1 MPDINLGQ
9 VGGLF
14 QNLARR
20 VSVGVDRNLGPAARK
35 ALGATQ
41 YSNFNNITSAAKPMS
56 ALGANAKLAG
66 VIAKPVAGYGLPVMD
81 FGWRVA
87 GGENP
92 VNAGITVAGGE
103 LGALGAGAAASR
115 FGAGPM
121 GQAIAGMVGY
131 ATASPAFNA
140 GLDWLGKNAVL
151 SDRGAI
157 NSGQPQK
164 PRIGGIPAKD
174 RTGESYRD
182 QELRLSAAARAAGGP
197 SAGGGIGG
205 GNMASYVPNPQSS
218 PAAERAYQGEVFRT
232 AQLAAQSPEM
242 LAYAAQR
249 EKDLKSKDYSKSE
262 DMGMRIWAQ
271 KYGPGSKNDLASKV
285 KPGQAGYDVIQEV
298 IKGKATPSAAAAP
311 AATAYN
317 PFAINA
323 YSSNFKLPGMEEY
336 ANSMQGAI
344 VRAPGIMPSY
354 AQDNPMLGDYN
365 STINQGYNLSF
376 PIVPTT
382 TVNTNSAAMGA
393 ALYTP
398 NSSVQAM
405 GNFAGPPIKIPIGN
419 TPFGTMGYPAFTA
432 GALLP
437 NITKEQIF
445 GPKAEGKFNAM
456 FSANR

>member
-1 MPDINLGQ
+1 MAGLYGQTVNTTGTQ
-9 VGGLF
+9 VGKS
-14 QNLARR
+14 
-20 VSVGVDRNLGPAARK
+20 VPVGVRFGGVGSLMRKVPFLGELV
-35 ALGATQ
+35 ALPGAT
-41 YSNFNNITSAAKPMS
+41 
-56 ALGANAKLAG
+56 
-66 VIAKPVAGYGLPVMD
+66 
-81 FGWRVA
+81 
-87 GGENP
+87 
-92 VNAGITVAGGE
+92 
-103 LGALGAGAAASR
+103 AAAWD
-115 FGAGPM
+115 GAQGLYETGEGLLKRRPLIETLRRSNTPGYQPTGP
-121 GQAIAGMVGY
+121 
-131 ATASPAFNA
+131 
-140 GLDWLGKNAVL
+140 
-151 SDRGAI
+151 
-157 NSGQPQK
+157 
-164 PRIGGIPAKD
+164 IGIGSIPPKD
-174 RTGESYRD
+174 KTGESYRD

-218 PAAERAYQGEVFRT
+218 PAAERAYQGEMLRT

-242 LAYAAQR
+242 LAWAAQR

-298 IKGKATPSAAAAP
+298 IKGKAAPSAAAAP
-311 AATAYN
+311 ATTAYN

-344 VRAPGIMPSY
+344 VRSPGVMPSY
-354 AQDNPMLGDYN
+354 AMDNPMLGDYN
-365 STINQGYNLSF
+365 STVNQGYNLSF

-405 GNFAGPPIKIPIGN
+405 GNFAGPPIKLPIGN
-419 TPFGTMGYPAFTA
+419 TALGTTGYPAFTA

-437 NITKEQIF
+437 EITKEQIF

>member
-1 MPDINLGQ
+1 MAGLYGQTVNTTASQ
-9 VGGLF
+9 VGK
-14 QNLARR
+14 
-20 VSVGVDRNLGPAARK
+20 SVPAGVRFGGVGSLMRKVPFLGELV
-35 ALGATQ
+35 ALPGAT
-41 YSNFNNITSAAKPMS
+41 
-56 ALGANAKLAG
+56 
-66 VIAKPVAGYGLPVMD
+66 
-81 FGWRVA
+81 
-87 GGENP
+87 
-92 VNAGITVAGGE
+92 
-103 LGALGAGAAASR
+103 AAAWD
-115 FGAGPM
+115 GAQGLYETGEGLLKRRPLIETLRRSNTPGYQPTGP
-121 GQAIAGMVGY
+121 
-131 ATASPAFNA
+131 
-140 GLDWLGKNAVL
+140 
-151 SDRGAI
+151 
-157 NSGQPQK
+157 
-164 PRIGGIPAKD
+164 IGIGSIPPKD
-174 RTGESYRD
+174 KTGESYRD

-298 IKGKATPSAAAAP
+298 IKGKAAPSAAATP
-311 AATAYN
+311 TTTAYN
-317 PFAINA
+317 PFAVNA

-344 VRAPGIMPSY
+344 VRSPGIMPSY
-354 AQDNPMLGDYN
+354 AMDNPMLGDYN
-365 STINQGYNLSF
+365 STVNQGYNLSF

-382 TVNTNSAAMGA
+382 TINTNSAAMGA

-405 GNFAGPPIKIPIGN
+405 GNFAGPPIKLPIGN
-419 TPFGTMGYPAFTA
+419 TPFGATGYQAFTA
-432 GALLP
+432 GSLLP
-437 NITKEQIF
+437 NLTREQIF

>member
-1 MPDINLGQ
+1 MANVTTSKNFPTPYDLRMEAKRALMKPPTN
-9 VGGLF
+9 VGG
-14 QNLARR
+14 
-20 VSVGVDRNLGPAARK
+20 VGSL
-35 ALGATQ
+35 
-41 YSNFNNITSAAKPMS
+41 FNNLKDVVSSPKKAGNALSGLLGRVPGGIVQAYNTPDTSPVGTNEAEFNNWRSENRFRTPAYIS
-56 ALGANAKLAG
+56 ATDTGRGLANLPKGYARDELLLSANADGSSGLRNFGTNYNNRELA
-66 VIAKPVAGYGLPVMD
+66 AGQS
-81 FGWRVA
+81 A
-87 GGENP
+87 ENYR
-92 VNAGITVAGGE
+92 T
-103 LGALGAGAAASR
+103 GAG
-115 FGAGPM
+115 FP
-121 GQAIAGMVGY
+121 GQ
-131 ATASPAFNA
+131 
-140 GLDWLGKNAVL
+140 
-151 SDRGAI
+151 
-157 NSGQPQK
+157 
-164 PRIGGIPAKD
+164 
-174 RTGESYRD
+174 
-182 QELRLSAAARAAGGP
+182 
-197 SAGGGIGG
+197 
-205 GNMASYVPNPQSS
+205 S
-218 PAAERAYQGEVFRT
+218 PAAERAYQGEVLRT

-298 IKGKATPSAAAAP
+298 IKGKAAPSAAGP
-311 AATAYN
+311 TAMGYN

-344 VRAPGIMPSY
+344 VRAPGITPSY
-354 AQDNPMLGDYN
+354 AMDNPMQGDYN
-365 STINQGYNLSF
+365 STVNQGYNLSF

-405 GNFAGPPIKIPIGN
+405 GNFAGPPIKLPIGN
-419 TPFGTMGYPAFTA
+419 TPFGATGYPAFTA
-432 GALLP
+432 GSLLP
-437 NITKEQIF
+437 NLTREQVF

>member
-1 MPDINLGQ
+1 MAGLYGQ
-9 VGGLF
+9 TVNTTAKQVGKSVPVGANIGGIGGLF
-14 QNLARR
+14 KK
-20 VSVGVDRNLGPAARK
+20 LGGPVLTSLDVVNRLRK
-35 ALGATQ
+35 
-41 YSNFNNITSAAKPMS
+41 
-56 ALGANAKLAG
+56 
-66 VIAKPVAGYGLPVMD
+66 
-81 FGWRVA
+81 
-87 GGENP
+87 GENP
-92 VNAGITVAGGE
+92 ADVVVSTAGGLAGGAAGSVLGP
-103 LGALGAGAAASR
+103 LGAIG
-115 FGAGPM
+115 
-121 GQAIAGMVGY
+121 GY
-131 ATASPAFNA
+131 AAGSSALPPAV
-140 GLDWLGKNAVL
+140 DWLGKNAVL

-157 NSGQPQK
+157 NKSRPQAPQMFGPAYGNVNVPSGG
-164 PRIGGIPAKD
+164 PRNFGPDYKNRELAAGQAAENF
-174 RTGESYRD
+174 RTG
-182 QELRLSAAARAAGGP
+182 AGFPG
-197 SAGGGIGG
+197 
-205 GNMASYVPNPQSS
+205 QS
-218 PAAERAYQGEVFRT
+218 PAAERAYQGEMLRT

-242 LAYAAQR
+242 LAWAAQR

-298 IKGKATPSAAAAP
+298 IKGKAAPSAAAAP

-323 YSSNFKLPGMEEY
+323 YLSNFKLPGMEEY

-344 VRAPGIMPSY
+344 VRSPGIMPSH
-354 AQDNPMLGDYN
+354 AQDNPILGDYN

-405 GNFAGPPIKIPIGN
+405 GNYAGPPFKIPIGN
-419 TPFGTMGYPAFTA
+419 TPFGTTGYPAFTA

-437 NITKEQIF
+437 NITNEQIF

>member
-1 MPDINLGQ
+1 MADLLSNIKNAA
-9 VGGLF
+9 GL
-14 QNLARR
+14 A
-20 VSVGVDRNLGPAARK
+20 SRK
-35 ALGATQ
+35 ASAA
-41 YSNFNNITSAAKPMS
+41 NIT
-56 ALGANAKLAG
+56 N
-66 VIAKPVAGYGLPVMD
+66 
-81 FGWRVA
+81 
-87 GGENP
+87 
-92 VNAGITVAGGE
+92 
-103 LGALGAGAAASR
+103 
-115 FGAGPM
+115 
-121 GQAIAGMVGY
+121 
-131 ATASPAFNA
+131 
-140 GLDWLGKNAVL
+140 
-151 SDRGAI
+151 
-157 NSGQPQK
+157 
-164 PRIGGIPAKD
+164 IGGIGSLTGKINFLTEAAALPRAAAEAWNGVQGLYETGEGLLKGRPLIETARRSNTPGYQPTGPIGIGSIPPKD
-174 RTGESYRD
+174 KTGESYRD
-182 QELRLSAAARAAGGP
+182 QELRLSAAARAAVGP

-218 PAAERAYQGEVFRT
+218 PAAERAYQGELLRT

-242 LAYAAQR
+242 LAWAAQR

-298 IKGKATPSAAAAP
+298 IKGKAAPSATTTP
-311 AATAYN
+311 TAMGYN
-317 PFAINA
+317 PFAVNV
-323 YSSNFKLPGMEEY
+323 YTSNLKLPGLEEY
-336 ANSMQGAI
+336 ANSMPGAI
-344 VRAPGIMPSY
+344 VRAPGSMPSD
-354 AQDNPMLGDYN
+354 AQDNPMAGNYN
-365 STINQGYNLSF
+365 STVDQVYNLSF

-405 GNFAGPPIKIPIGN
+405 GNFAGPPSKLPIGN
-419 TPFGTMGYPAFTA
+419 TPFGTTGYQAFTA

>member
-1 MPDINLGQ
+1 MAGLYGQTVNTTANQ
-9 VGGLF
+9 VGKS
-14 QNLARR
+14 
-20 VSVGVDRNLGPAARK
+20 VPVGVRFGGVGSLMRK
-35 ALGATQ
+35 VPFL
-41 YSNFNNITSAAKPMS
+41 
-56 ALGANAKLAG
+56 
-66 VIAKPVAGYGLPVMD
+66 
-81 FGWRVA
+81 
-87 GGENP
+87 
-92 VNAGITVAGGE
+92 GE
-103 LGALGAGAAASR
+103 LVALPGTTAAAWD
-115 FGAGPM
+115 GAQGLYETGEGLLKRRPLIETLRRSNTPGYQPTGP
-121 GQAIAGMVGY
+121 
-131 ATASPAFNA
+131 
-140 GLDWLGKNAVL
+140 
-151 SDRGAI
+151 
-157 NSGQPQK
+157 
-164 PRIGGIPAKD
+164 IGIGSIPPKD
-174 RTGESYRD
+174 KTGESYRD

-218 PAAERAYQGEVFRT
+218 PAAERAYQGEMLRT

-242 LAYAAQR
+242 LAWAAQR
-249 EKDLKSKDYSKSE
+249 EKDLKSKNYSKSE

-298 IKGKATPSAAAAP
+298 IKGKAAPSAAATP
-311 AATAYN
+311 ATTAYN
-317 PFAINA
+317 PFAVNA

-344 VRAPGIMPSY
+344 VRSPGIMPSY
-354 AQDNPMLGDYN
+354 AMDNPMLGDYN
-365 STINQGYNLSF
+365 STVNQGYNLSF

-405 GNFAGPPIKIPIGN
+405 GNFAGPPIKLPIGN
-419 TPFGTMGYPAFTA
+419 TPFGATGYQAFTA
-432 GALLP
+432 GSLLP
-437 NITKEQIF
+437 NLTREQIF

>member
-1 MPDINLGQ
+1 MAGLYGQTVNTTASQ
-9 VGGLF
+9 VGK
-14 QNLARR
+14 
-20 VSVGVDRNLGPAARK
+20 SVPAGVRFGGVGSLMRKVPFLGELV
-35 ALGATQ
+35 ALPGAT
-41 YSNFNNITSAAKPMS
+41 
-56 ALGANAKLAG
+56 
-66 VIAKPVAGYGLPVMD
+66 
-81 FGWRVA
+81 
-87 GGENP
+87 
-92 VNAGITVAGGE
+92 
-103 LGALGAGAAASR
+103 AAAWD
-115 FGAGPM
+115 GAQGLYETGEGLLKRRPLIETLRRSNTPGYQPTGP
-121 GQAIAGMVGY
+121 
-131 ATASPAFNA
+131 
-140 GLDWLGKNAVL
+140 
-151 SDRGAI
+151 
-157 NSGQPQK
+157 
-164 PRIGGIPAKD
+164 IGIGSIPPKD
-174 RTGESYRD
+174 KTGESYRD

-298 IKGKATPSAAAAP
+298 IKGKAAPSAAATP
-311 AATAYN
+311 ATTAYN
-317 PFAINA
+317 PFAVNA

-344 VRAPGIMPSY
+344 VRSPGIMPSY
-354 AQDNPMLGDYN
+354 AMDNPMLGDYN
-365 STINQGYNLSF
+365 STVNQGYNLSF

-405 GNFAGPPIKIPIGN
+405 GNFAGPPIKLPIGN
-419 TPFGTMGYPAFTA
+419 TPFGATGYQAFTA
-432 GALLP
+432 GSLLP
-437 NITKEQIF
+437 NLTREQIF

>member
-1 MPDINLGQ
+1 MANVTTGKNFPTPYDLRMEAKRALMKPPTN
-9 VGGLF
+9 VGG
-14 QNLARR
+14 
-20 VSVGVDRNLGPAARK
+20 VGSL
-35 ALGATQ
+35 
-41 YSNFNNITSAAKPMS
+41 FNNLKDVVSSPKKAENALSGLLGRVPGAIIQAYNTPDTSPVGTNQAEFNNWRSENRFRTPANIS
-56 ALGANAKLAG
+56 ATDTGRGLANLPKGYARDELLLSANADGSSGLRNFGTNYKNRELA
-66 VIAKPVAGYGLPVMD
+66 AGQS
-81 FGWRVA
+81 A
-87 GGENP
+87 ENYR
-92 VNAGITVAGGE
+92 T
-103 LGALGAGAAASR
+103 GAG
-115 FGAGPM
+115 FP
-121 GQAIAGMVGY
+121 GQ
-131 ATASPAFNA
+131 
-140 GLDWLGKNAVL
+140 
-151 SDRGAI
+151 
-157 NSGQPQK
+157 
-164 PRIGGIPAKD
+164 
-174 RTGESYRD
+174 
-182 QELRLSAAARAAGGP
+182 
-197 SAGGGIGG
+197 
-205 GNMASYVPNPQSS
+205 S

-298 IKGKATPSAAAAP
+298 IKGKAAPSVAGP
-311 AATAYN
+311 TAMGYN
-317 PFAINA
+317 PFAVNA

-354 AQDNPMLGDYN
+354 AMDNPMQGDYN
-365 STINQGYNLSF
+365 STVNQGYNLSF

-405 GNFAGPPIKIPIGN
+405 GNFAGPPIKLPIGN
-419 TPFGTMGYPAFTA
+419 TPFGATGYQAFTA
-432 GALLP
+432 GSLLP
-437 NITKEQIF
+437 NLTREQIF

>member
-1 MPDINLGQ
+1 MAGLYGQTVNTTASQ
-9 VGGLF
+9 VGK
-14 QNLARR
+14 
-20 VSVGVDRNLGPAARK
+20 SVPAGVRFGGVGSLMRKVPFLGELV
-35 ALGATQ
+35 ALPGAT
-41 YSNFNNITSAAKPMS
+41 
-56 ALGANAKLAG
+56 
-66 VIAKPVAGYGLPVMD
+66 
-81 FGWRVA
+81 
-87 GGENP
+87 
-92 VNAGITVAGGE
+92 
-103 LGALGAGAAASR
+103 AAAWD
-115 FGAGPM
+115 GAQGLYETGEGLLKRRPLIETLRRSNTPGYQPTGP
-121 GQAIAGMVGY
+121 
-131 ATASPAFNA
+131 
-140 GLDWLGKNAVL
+140 
-151 SDRGAI
+151 
-157 NSGQPQK
+157 
-164 PRIGGIPAKD
+164 IGIGSIPPKD
-174 RTGESYRD
+174 KTGESYRD

-298 IKGKATPSAAAAP
+298 IKGKAAPSAAATP
-311 AATAYN
+311 TTTAYN
-317 PFAINA
+317 PFAVNA

-344 VRAPGIMPSY
+344 VRSPGIMPSY
-354 AQDNPMLGDYN
+354 AMDNPMLGDYN
-365 STINQGYNLSF
+365 STVNQGYNLSF

-405 GNFAGPPIKIPIGN
+405 GNFAGPPIKLPIGN
-419 TPFGTMGYPAFTA
+419 TPFGATGYQAFTA
-432 GALLP
+432 GSLLP
-437 NITKEQIF
+437 NLTREQIF

>member
-1 MPDINLGQ
+1 MADFSIGSLLKKLPSAQSVAGMAKNVAGKAAEGAGNIAFPGAGTAASLASQYPKSVPVRGLVQGAATTAGVGAQLGGFVTSSLG
-9 VGGLF
+9 VG
-14 QNLARR
+14 
-20 VSVGVDRNLGPAARK
+20 LG
-35 ALGATQ
+35 LGA
-41 YSNFNNITSAAKPMS
+41 
-56 ALGANAKLAG
+56 
-66 VIAKPVAGYGLPVMD
+66 
-81 FGWRVA
+81 
-87 GGENP
+87 
-92 VNAGITVAGGE
+92 
-103 LGALGAGAAASR
+103 
-115 FGAGPM
+115 
-121 GQAIAGMVGY
+121 AGMG
-131 ATASPAFNA
+131 
-140 GLDWLGKNAVL
+140 
-151 SDRGAI
+151 
-157 NSGQPQK
+157 
-164 PRIGGIPAKD
+164 
-174 RTGESYRD
+174 
-182 QELRLSAAARAAGGP
+182 LSAAAPALGNEAQYRWNQLTGGKQNPTYFGPAYGNVNVPSGGPRNFGPDYKNRELAAGQAAENFRTG
-197 SAGGGIGG
+197 AGFPG
-205 GNMASYVPNPQSS
+205 QS
-218 PAAERAYQGEVFRT
+218 PAAERAYQGEMLRT

-242 LAYAAQR
+242 LAWAAQR

-285 KPGQAGYDVIQEV
+285 KPGQAGYDVIQEA
-298 IKGKATPSAAAAP
+298 IKGKAAPSAAAAP
-311 AATAYN
+311 ATTAYN

-344 VRAPGIMPSY
+344 VRSPGIMPSY

-365 STINQGYNLSF
+365 STVNQGYNLSF

-405 GNFAGPPIKIPIGN
+405 GNFAGPPIKLSIGN
-419 TPFGTMGYPAFTA
+419 TPLGTTGYPAFTA

-437 NITKEQIF
+437 NINKEQIF

>member
-1 MPDINLGQ
+1 LYETGE
-9 VGGLF
+9 GL
-14 QNLARR
+14 LKRR
-20 VSVGVDRNLGPAARK
+20 PLIETLRRSNTPGYQPTGP
-35 ALGATQ
+35 
-41 YSNFNNITSAAKPMS
+41 I
-56 ALGANAKLAG
+56 
-66 VIAKPVAGYGLPVMD
+66 
-81 FGWRVA
+81 
-87 GGENP
+87 
-92 VNAGITVAGGE
+92 GIG
-103 LGALGAGAAASR
+103 S
-115 FGAGPM
+115 
-121 GQAIAGMVGY
+121 
-131 ATASPAFNA
+131 
-140 GLDWLGKNAVL
+140 
-151 SDRGAI
+151 
-157 NSGQPQK
+157 
-164 PRIGGIPAKD
+164 IPPKD
-174 RTGESYRD
+174 KTGESHRD

-218 PAAERAYQGEVFRT
+218 SAGERAYQGEVFRT

-298 IKGKATPSAAAAP
+298 IKGKAAPSAAGP
-311 AATAYN
+311 AAMGYN

-354 AQDNPMLGDYN
+354 AMDNPMQGDYN
-365 STINQGYNLSF
+365 STVNQGYNLSF

-405 GNFAGPPIKIPIGN
+405 GNFAGPPIKLPIGN
-419 TPFGTMGYPAFTA
+419 TPFGATGYQAFTA
-432 GALLP
+432 GSLLP
-437 NITKEQIF
+437 NLTREQVF

>member
-1 MPDINLGQ
+1 MPSLNLGQ

-14 QNLARR
+14 QNLGTA
-20 VSVGVDRNLGPAARK
+20 GKWLLGGT
-35 ALGATQ
+35 LGAVT
-41 YSNFNNITSAAKPMS
+41 TA
-56 ALGANAKLAG
+56 
-66 VIAKPVAGYGLPVMD
+66 YG
-81 FGWRVA
+81 A
-87 GGENP
+87 GGSTPGGGQTRSEFNRYRSENRFRNP
-92 VNAGITVAGGE
+92 AGISSTDTGRGLANLPSTYRGDE
-103 LGALGAGAAASR
+103 L
-115 FGAGPM
+115 
-121 GQAIAGMVGY
+121 Q
-131 ATASPAFNA
+131 
-140 GLDWLGKNAVL
+140 
-151 SDRGAI
+151 
-157 NSGQPQK
+157 Q
-164 PRIGGIPAKD
+164 
-174 RTGESYRD
+174 
-182 QELRLSAAARAAGGP
+182 SAAARAFGGP

-218 PAAERAYQGEVFRT
+218 PAAERAYQGEMLRT

-242 LAYAAQR
+242 LAWAAQR

-298 IKGKATPSAAAAP
+298 IKGKAAPSAAATP
-311 AATAYN
+311 ATTAYN
-317 PFAINA
+317 PFAVNA

-344 VRAPGIMPSY
+344 VRSPGIMPSY
-354 AQDNPMLGDYN
+354 AMDNPMLGDYN
-365 STINQGYNLSF
+365 STVNQGYNLSF

-405 GNFAGPPIKIPIGN
+405 GNFAGPPIKLPIGN
-419 TPFGTMGYPAFTA
+419 TPFGATGYQAFTA
-432 GALLP
+432 GSLLP
-437 NITKEQIF
+437 NLTREQIF

>member
-1 MPDINLGQ
+1 MANVTTGKNFPTPYDLRMEAKRALMRPPTNVGRVGSLFKKLGGPVLTSLDVVNRLRKGENPADVVVST
-9 VGGLF
+9 VGGL
-14 QNLARR
+14 AGGA
-20 VSVGVDRNLGPAARK
+20 VGSVLGPFGTIGGYAA
-35 ALGATQ
+35 G
-41 YSNFNNITSAAKPMS
+41 SS
-56 ALGANAKLAG
+56 AL
-66 VIAKPVAGYGLPVMD
+66 P
-81 FGWRVA
+81 
-87 GGENP
+87 
-92 VNAGITVAGGE
+92 
-103 LGALGAGAAASR
+103 
-115 FGAGPM
+115 
-121 GQAIAGMVGY
+121 
-131 ATASPAFNA
+131 PAV
-140 GLDWLGKNAVL
+140 DWLGKNAVL

-157 NSGQPQK
+157 NKSRSQAPQMFGPAYGNVNVPSGG
-164 PRIGGIPAKD
+164 PRNFGPDYKKRELAAGQSAENY
-174 RTGESYRD
+174 RTG
-182 QELRLSAAARAAGGP
+182 AGFPG
-197 SAGGGIGG
+197 
-205 GNMASYVPNPQSS
+205 QS

-242 LAYAAQR
+242 LAWAAQR

-271 KYGPGSKNDLASKV
+271 KYGSGSKNDLASKV

-298 IKGKATPSAAAAP
+298 IKGKAAPSAAGP
-311 AATAYN
+311 AAMGYN

-336 ANSMQGAI
+336 ANSMPGSI

-354 AQDNPMLGDYN
+354 AMDNPMQGDYN
-365 STINQGYNLSF
+365 STVNQTYNLSF

-405 GNFAGPPIKIPIGN
+405 GNFAGPPIKLPIGN
-419 TPFGTMGYPAFTA
+419 TPFGATGYQAFTA
-432 GALLP
+432 GSLLP
-437 NITKEQIF
+437 NLTREQIY

>member
-1 MPDINLGQ
+1 MADFSIGSLLKKLPSAQSVVGTAKNVAGKAAEGLGNMAFPGAGTGTSLALQ
-9 VGGLF
+9 YPKSVPVRGLVQGGATGAG
-14 QNLARR
+14 LAAQLGGFATT
-20 VSVGVDRNLGPAARK
+20 SVGVGVG
-35 ALGATQ
+35 LGA
-41 YSNFNNITSAAKPMS
+41 
-56 ALGANAKLAG
+56 
-66 VIAKPVAGYGLPVMD
+66 
-81 FGWRVA
+81 
-87 GGENP
+87 
-92 VNAGITVAGGE
+92 
-103 LGALGAGAAASR
+103 
-115 FGAGPM
+115 
-121 GQAIAGMVGY
+121 AGMG
-131 ATASPAFNA
+131 
-140 GLDWLGKNAVL
+140 
-151 SDRGAI
+151 
-157 NSGQPQK
+157 
-164 PRIGGIPAKD
+164 
-174 RTGESYRD
+174 
-182 QELRLSAAARAAGGP
+182 LSAAAPSLGNEAQYRWNQLTGGKQNPTYFGPAYGNVNVPSGGPRNFGPDYKNRELAAGQ
-197 SAGGGIGG
+197 SAENYRTGAGFPG
-205 GNMASYVPNPQSS
+205 QS

-242 LAYAAQR
+242 LAWAAQR

-298 IKGKATPSAAAAP
+298 IKGKAAPSAAATP
-311 AATAYN
+311 ATTAYN
-317 PFAINA
+317 PFAVNA

-344 VRAPGIMPSY
+344 VRSPGIMPSY
-354 AQDNPMLGDYN
+354 AMDNPMLGDYN
-365 STINQGYNLSF
+365 STVNQGYNLSF

-405 GNFAGPPIKIPIGN
+405 GNFAGPPIKLPIGN
-419 TPFGTMGYPAFTA
+419 TPFGTTGYQAFTA

>member
-1 MPDINLGQ
+1 MANVTTGNNRPSQYDKLMEAKRALMKPPTN
-9 VGGLF
+9 VGG
-14 QNLARR
+14 
-20 VSVGVDRNLGPAARK
+20 VGSL
-35 ALGATQ
+35 
-41 YSNFNNITSAAKPMS
+41 FNNLKDVVSSPQKAGS
-56 ALGANAKLAG
+56 ALSGLLGKVPGAIIQAYNTPDTSPVGTNQAEFNNWRSENRFRTPANISATDTGRGLANLPKGYARDELLLSANADGSSGLRNFGTNYKNRELA
-66 VIAKPVAGYGLPVMD
+66 AGQS
-81 FGWRVA
+81 A
-87 GGENP
+87 EN
-92 VNAGITVAGGE
+92 
-103 LGALGAGAAASR
+103 
-115 FGAGPM
+115 
-121 GQAIAGMVGY
+121 Y
-131 ATASPAFNA
+131 
-140 GLDWLGKNAVL
+140 
-151 SDRGAI
+151 
-157 NSGQPQK
+157 
-164 PRIGGIPAKD
+164 
-174 RTGESYRD
+174 RTGTGFPG
-182 QELRLSAAARAAGGP
+182 Q
-197 SAGGGIGG
+197 
-205 GNMASYVPNPQSS
+205 S
-218 PAAERAYQGEVFRT
+218 PAAERAYQGEVLRT

-298 IKGKATPSAAAAP
+298 IKGKAAPSAAAAP
-311 AATAYN
+311 ATTAYN

-344 VRAPGIMPSY
+344 VRSPGVMPSY
-354 AQDNPMLGDYN
+354 AMDNPMLGDYN
-365 STINQGYNLSF
+365 STVNQGYNLSF

-382 TVNTNSAAMGA
+382 TINTNSAAMGA

-419 TPFGTMGYPAFTA
+419 TPFGTTGYPAFTA

-437 NITKEQIF
+437 EITKEQIF

>member
-1 MPDINLGQ
+1 MAGLYGQ
-9 VGGLF
+9 TVNTTATQVGKSVPVGANIGGIGGLF
-14 QNLARR
+14 KK
-20 VSVGVDRNLGPAARK
+20 LGGPVVTSLDVVNRLRK
-35 ALGATQ
+35 
-41 YSNFNNITSAAKPMS
+41 
-56 ALGANAKLAG
+56 
-66 VIAKPVAGYGLPVMD
+66 
-81 FGWRVA
+81 
-87 GGENP
+87 GENP
-92 VNAGITVAGGE
+92 ADVVVSTAGGLAGGAMGSL
-103 LGALGAGAAASR
+103 LGP
-115 FGAGPM
+115 FGAIG
-121 GQAIAGMVGY
+121 GY
-131 ATASPAFNA
+131 AAGSSALPPAV
-140 GLDWLGKNAVL
+140 DWLGKNAVL

-157 NSGQPQK
+157 NKSRSQAPQMFGPAYGNVNVPSGG
-164 PRIGGIPAKD
+164 PRNFGPDYKNRELAGGQAAENF
-174 RTGESYRD
+174 RTG
-182 QELRLSAAARAAGGP
+182 AGFPG
-197 SAGGGIGG
+197 
-205 GNMASYVPNPQSS
+205 QS
-218 PAAERAYQGEVFRT
+218 PAAERAYQGEMLRT

-298 IKGKATPSAAAAP
+298 LKGKAAPSATSP
-311 AATAYN
+311 AAMGYN
-317 PFAINA
+317 PFAVNA

-354 AQDNPMLGDYN
+354 AMDNPMLGDYN
-365 STINQGYNLSF
+365 STVNQAYNLSF

-382 TVNTNSAAMGA
+382 TVNTNSAVMGA

-405 GNFAGPPIKIPIGN
+405 GNFAGPPIKLSIAN
-419 TPFGTMGYPAFTA
+419 TSLGTTGYPAFTA
-432 GALLP
+432 GSLLP
-437 NITKEQIF
+437 NLTREQVF